1 MCRTVACLFLLSMW
15 LSATTAPLLIHPSQA
30 AEPAGKPAD
39 RWESSIARFEALDA
53 KHPPPKGAIL
63 FIGSSSI
70 VGWDLA
76 KSFPGLPVINRGF
89 GGSHLADSVRY
100 AERIVLPYRPKII
113 VLYAGDNDLAA
124 GKTPERVW
132 EDYKAFVNKVHAA
145 LPQTKII
152 YIGIKPSI
160 ARWHLIDKIR
170 KANRLIAETA
180 ATDQR
185 LVFVDIEKP
194 MLGPDGKPR
203 QELLKADGLH
213 LNQTGYKLWSD
224 LLRPHLKDA
233 VPAPER

>member
-1 MCRTVACLFLLSMW
+1 MW
-15 LSATTAPLLIHPSQA
+15 LSATAAPLLFHPSEA

-53 KHPPPKGAIL
+53 KHPPPKEAIL

-100 AERIVLPYRPKII
+100 AERIVLPYRPKIV

-124 GKTPERVW
+124 GKSPEQVW

-160 ARWHLIDKIR
+160 ARWKLIDNIR

-180 ATDQR
+180 AADQR
-185 LVFVDIEKP
+185 LAFVDIEKP
-194 MLGPDGKPR
+194 MLAPDGKPR
-203 QELLKADGLH
+203 QELFKADGLH

-224 LLRPHLKDA
+224 LLRPHLKHTA
-233 VPAPER
+233 TAPER

>member
-1 MCRTVACLFLLSMW
+1 MW
-15 LSATTAPLLIHPSQA
+15 LSDAAAPPVIRPIEA
-30 AEPAGKPAD
+30 AAQSGKPAD

-53 KHPPPKGAIL
+53 NSPPPEGAVL

-100 AERIVLPYRPKII
+100 AERIVLPYRPKTV

-124 GKTPERVW
+124 GKSPEQVW

-160 ARWHLIDKIR
+160 ARWKLIDNIR

-180 ATDQR
+180 AADQR
-185 LVFVDIEKP
+185 LVFVDVEKP
-194 MLGPDGKPR
+194 MLAPDGKPR
-203 QELLKADGLH
+203 QELFKADGLH
-213 LNQTGYKLWSD
+213 LNQAGYKLWSD
-224 LLRPHLKDA
+224 LLRPHLEHA
-233 VPAPER
+233 ATAPER